1 MSNSTS
7 SDSPSPTQ
15 PSHHTHPIPTTK
27 TSSSSSLSWPSAFL
41 IFSVLCPLAI
51 ALLIYQLDSL
61 DPAPLPLNELT
72 QLVAAAPT
80 RNAHM
85 LKGSEF
91 VGAGALVAPEDV
103 AYDSK
108 SGLIY
113 TGCADGWVK
122 RVTLNEL
129 AADSVVENWVFTGGR
144 PLGLAHGHKNEV
156 FVADTEKGL
165 LKISE
170 DGTVE
175 LLTDEAEGVKFK
187 LTDCVD
193 VAQNGMLYFTDAS
206 HKYSLK
212 DFISDILGGRP
223 HGRLM
228 SYNPTTKETKV
239 LVHNLY
245 FANGVAVSP
254 DQNFVVFCETVMRRC
269 RKYYLHGSKKGSVE
283 NFIDHLPGLP
293 DNIRYDGEGQYWIA
307 LATEV
312 TPYWDLALRYPFIR
326 KVLVIVKRYA
336 AGKPHLEKSAGVFAV
351 NLNGEP
357 TAHYSDPEL
366 VLITS
371 GIKIGNY
378 LYCGSTVNPYII
390 RLDVHQHPALPTT

>member
-1 MSNSTS
+1 MSNSSS

-15 PSHHTHPIPTTK
+15 PSHHTHPILTTK

-41 IFSVLCPLAI
+41 IFSVLGPLAI

-61 DPAPLPLNELT
+61 DPAPLPLHELT
-72 QLVAAAPT
+72 QRVAAAPT

-122 RVTLNEL
+122 RVTLNES

-156 FVADTEKGL
+156 FVADTEK
-165 LKISE
+165 
-170 DGTVE
+170 
-175 LLTDEAEGVKFK
+175 
-187 LTDCVD
+187 
-193 VAQNGMLYFTDAS
+193 
-206 HKYSLK
+206 
-212 DFISDILGGRP
+212 
-223 HGRLM
+223 
-228 SYNPTTKETKV
+228 
-239 LVHNLY
+239 
-245 FANGVAVSP
+245 
-254 DQNFVVFCETVMRRC
+254 
-269 RKYYLHGSKKGSVE
+269 
-283 NFIDHLPGLP
+283 
-293 DNIRYDGEGQYWIA
+293 
-307 LATEV
+307 EV
-312 TPYWDLALRYPFIR
+312 TPYLDLALRYPFIR
-326 KVLVIVKRYA
+326 KVLAIMKQYA
-336 AGKPHLEKSAGVFAV
+336 AGRPHMEKNAGVLAV

-366 VLITS
+366 FLISS

-378 LYCGSTVNPYII
+378 LYCGSIVNPYII
-390 RLDVHQHPALPTT
+390 RLDVHRHPAHPTT

>member
-1 MSNSTS
+1 MALSFSYLLSSGSTGNSS
-7 SDSPSPTQ
+7 ANL
-15 PSHHTHPIPTTK
+15 PIRPPRP
-27 TSSSSSLSWPSAFL
+27 SSSTP
-41 IFSVLCPLAI
+41 P
-51 ALLIYQLDSL
+51 QT
-61 DPAPLPLNELT
+61 P
-72 QLVAAAPT
+72 AAAT

-122 RVTLNEL
+122 RVTLNES

-144 PLGLAHGHKNEV
+144 PLGLAHGHENEV
-156 FVADTEKGL
+156 FVADAEKGL

-175 LLTDEAEGVKFK
+175 LLTDEADGIKFK
-187 LTDCVD
+187 ITNGVD
-193 VAQNGMLYFTDAS
+193 VAQDGMLHFTDAS

-212 DFISDILGGRP
+212 DVASDLLGGRP

-254 DQNFVVFCETVMRRC
+254 DQNFVVFCETV
-269 RKYYLHGSKKGSVE
+269 
-283 NFIDHLPGLP
+283 I
-293 DNIRYDGEGQYWIA
+293 YDGEGQYWIA
-307 LATEV
+307 LTTEV